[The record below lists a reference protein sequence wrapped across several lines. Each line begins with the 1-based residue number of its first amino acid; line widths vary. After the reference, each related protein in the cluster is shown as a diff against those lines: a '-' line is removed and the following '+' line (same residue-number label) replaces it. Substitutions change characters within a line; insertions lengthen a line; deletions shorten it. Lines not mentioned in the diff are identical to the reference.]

1 MQPVAKAS
9 KPILLWAI
17 VGIIGIAVGYVMPVQ
32 LFAWLYPI
40 TSYLYSYLY
49 VDLLM
54 YVSNNTFF

>member
-32 LFAWLYPI
+32 LFA
-40 TSYLYSYLY
+40 
-49 VDLLM
+49 
-54 YVSNNTFF
+54 